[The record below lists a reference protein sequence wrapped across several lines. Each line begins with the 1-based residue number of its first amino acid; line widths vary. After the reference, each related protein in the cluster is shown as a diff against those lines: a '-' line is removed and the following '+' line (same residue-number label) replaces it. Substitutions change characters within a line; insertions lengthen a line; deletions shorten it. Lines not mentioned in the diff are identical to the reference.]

1 LAQEQETLG
10 YVGYIQK
17 LNKTAVSIVSGD
29 VKWSTEK
36 KDLIIS
42 MKNDYLEMAKLGFYD
57 KPQSEICA
65 DICEILKHHD
75 ADENAFAYVRMV
87 LPPQF
92 KDQTKVTFDS
102 IIKRAFK
109 QAKDEIDKDKINLL
123 EPLKKEDF
131 EGLSKEEILL
141 FKTEF
146 VDIIKESKRRIR
158 DNRQVV
164 NLVCEDIQISSA
176 IITERAFPDM
186 NEKVKSILLGLRN
199 VIKDAKKINRLINT
213 EADKATE
220 NKNFDYNDELD
231 GINEQTQRLG
241 GMTKNLISLLN

>member
-1 LAQEQETLG
+1 
-10 YVGYIQK
+10 
-17 LNKTAVSIVSGD
+17 
-29 VKWSTEK
+29 
-36 KDLIIS
+36 
-42 MKNDYLEMAKLGFYD
+42 
-57 KPQSEICA
+57 
-65 DICEILKHHD
+65 
-75 ADENAFAYVRMV
+75 MV